1 MSFYVAQV
9 SQQLSPTDSTSH
21 DNEIVILRSK
31 NGVQQGEELHAAFE
45 KEKKEQR
52 SNRIGIFESLCLW
65 EMQNMC
71 PTEWKRLAVRS
82 TTHKSALC
90 SVTISSFLIL
100 IHVLYRKNYN

>member
-1 MSFYVAQV
+1 MV
-9 SQQLSPTDSTSH
+9 SHKEKS
-21 DNEIVILRSK
+21 
-31 NGVQQGEELHAAFE
+31 LHAAFE
-45 KEKKEQR
+45 KEKKKEQR

-71 PTEWKRLAVRS
+71 PIEWRRLAVRS

-100 IHVLYRKNYN
+100 FMFFLENILEDI